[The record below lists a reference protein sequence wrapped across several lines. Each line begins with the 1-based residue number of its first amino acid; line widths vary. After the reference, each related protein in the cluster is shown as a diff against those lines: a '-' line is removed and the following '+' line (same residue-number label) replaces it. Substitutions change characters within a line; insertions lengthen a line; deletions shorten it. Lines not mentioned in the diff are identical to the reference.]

1 MAFTTVTGSNG
12 VTSLVGTTGVDI
24 ATIVTLESNT
34 FVGGNTGDDNIN
46 LNLGTAGQ
54 NASGYNVRM
63 GGGDDQFTAGNT
75 ILDSFVSLDGETL
88 ANDGNDTYTGG
99 GNLIINSEIV
109 GRGGNDVFTG
119 MALNG
124 STLNG
129 NTGTDRITV
138 GASSS
143 SFVYGGQGVDV
154 ITTTGAGTG
163 MMINGNKGS
172 DQITLGAAAYTGSVH
187 GGNGNDTIS
196 ANATVVAA
204 ATDAGVYISGDLGVD
219 NITGSGG
226 VDTINGGEGVDTIAA
241 GAGADII
248 DGGAG
253 NDDIT
258 GGAGA
263 DTLTG
268 GAGNDEFNI
277 ANADSR
283 LTATSLSSGFDT
295 ITDFAANTAAIA
307 GAVVA
312 NGDTLDLVNFGAGA
326 AFGLA
331 GASTQASGGVSLNA
345 DLLAAEAAGQLDI
358 AVATDASAVTIT
370 GAVAWAGDYIIQAAG
385 VNYVLGDTVI
395 KVNTFTGT
403 TTNTFV

>member
-1 MAFTTVTGSNG
+1 M
-12 VTSLVGTTGVDI
+12 TSLVGTTGVDI

-119 MALNG
+119 MNLNG

-253 NDDIT
+253 ND
-258 GGAGA
+258 
-263 DTLTG
+263 
-268 GAGNDEFNI
+268 EFNI
-277 ANADSR
+277 LNADSR

-295 ITDFAANTAAIA
+295 ITDFAANTAAIG

-345 DLLAAEAAGQLDI
+345 DIIAAEAAGQLDI